1 MDPESDCF
9 LLEMKAENILTRR
22 SRWAVLAT
30 EIEIVRVWDQIKDS
44 RLWHMNLLL
53 NICLLA
59 SSQGVSLYNKEVF
72 ACPGRL
78 LKAYIYMIIFIIC
91 VEDSKFLYKNV
102 LSRFLIRFTVGINL
116 SIGSHLDSLVS
127 FRKRE

>member
-1 MDPESDCF
+1 MAYECRHQYELLVEPESDCI

-72 ACPGRL
+72 ACPGPPP
-78 LKAYIYMIIFIIC
+78 
-91 VEDSKFLYKNV
+91 
-102 LSRFLIRFTVGINL
+102 
-116 SIGSHLDSLVS
+116 
-127 FRKRE
+127 